1 MFQNGVNC
9 KRDSKSLDACVRMEV
24 LQRTNG
30 AGMVTILFGVR
41 FTTAA
46 LLPKITS

>member
-9 KRDSKSLDACVRMEV
+9 KRDSKSLDACVRIEV

-30 AGMVTILFGVR
+30 AGMVTILFGPFYHPC
-41 FTTAA
+41 FTSKN
-46 LLPKITS
+46 P